1 MSEDVAIL
9 LADEKGAELIVAV
22 GTHFN
27 LTDFLER
34 NRSGMSS
41 TFLTRLKVGEK
52 LIDARGVS
60 HLFRGRMGVGGLVAF
75 ALAGA
80 AAIVAA
86 VAVST
91 DLQRF
96 LSLVVERLQSVVGL

>member
-1 MSEDVAIL
+1 
-9 LADEKGAELIVAV
+9 
-22 GTHFN
+22 
-27 LTDFLER
+27 
-34 NRSGMSS
+34 MSS

-60 HLFRGRMGVGGLVAF
+60 HLFRGRMGVGGLLAF
-75 ALAGA
+75 GLAGA

-96 LSLVVERLQSVVGL
+96 LSLVVERLQSVIGL